1 MHLVATVQ
9 PVPALEQAVAS
20 LIETAGMTAAEARMR
35 LAPEPPALLA
45 RLPPDRAAAMVAAL
59 GRVGA
64 KALALDEDVP
74 SDAERFQVRSFV
86 FDEAGARFT
95 ARSGETLQLGWEAVR
110 LVLRGVRAERMTT
123 AHTESTRQF
132 SLGRTVLTGGLV
144 MTKKTTST
152 VHGHGES
159 SEQFVLVHGEAGE
172 RVLLA
177 EGTLEFSG
185 LGPLLQPSRTA
196 NVGVIAGELKR
207 HATRAFH
214 DDRLVRLGRR
224 ALPFLVGGERT
235 VRAGGSEVRRQDTR
249 GAVDV
254 LAEVLDRAVRA
265 GLLG

>member
-1 MHLVATVQ
+1 VHLVATVQ
-9 PVPALEQAVAS
+9 AVPALEAAVAA
-20 LIETAGMTAAEARMR
+20 LIEAAGMTAAEARMR

-45 RLPPDRAAAMVAAL
+45 RLPPDRAATLVAAL
-59 GRVGA
+59 RMAGA
-64 KALALDEDVP
+64 KAVAIDEDVP
-74 SDAERFQVRSFV
+74 ADEDRFQVRSFV
-86 FDEAGARFT
+86 FEESGASFT
-95 ARSGETLQLGWEAVR
+95 ARSGETLSLGWEAVR
-110 LVLRGVRAERMTT
+110 LVLRGVRAERTTT
-123 AHTESTRQF
+123 AHTESSTRF

-152 VHGHGES
+152 VHGHQES

-172 RVLLA
+172 RALLA
-177 EGTLEFSG
+177 EGSLEFTG
-185 LGPLLQPSRTA
+185 LGPLMQPSRTA
-196 NVGVIAGELKR
+196 NVGVVAAELKR
-207 HATRAFH
+207 RAPQAFH

-249 GAVDV
+249 GSVDV